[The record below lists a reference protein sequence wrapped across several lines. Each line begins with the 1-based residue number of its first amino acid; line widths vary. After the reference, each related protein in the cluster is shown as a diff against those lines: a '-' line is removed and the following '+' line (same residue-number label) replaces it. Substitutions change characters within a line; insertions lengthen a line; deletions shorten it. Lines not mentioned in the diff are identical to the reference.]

1 MAAEW
6 DVYADWDGDGVFTTW
21 GDNITGRILDGRT
34 QLSITYGKDQ
44 SRALS
49 PTRVGDASFEVSNVS
64 GDYSPE
70 LSTSPLYGKVLPSRP
85 VKIEAV
91 LNSTTY
97 TPFRGR
103 TDDFTVKLGA
113 DELSVDIT
121 CADGLSMLQGVKVT
135 TGIYQ
140 GLRTGQAL
148 HVILDA
154 IGWPVADRDIDVGA
168 TVMPHWWLDNTDA
181 YEAAMELID
190 SEGPQA
196 MITCNSAGAI
206 VYRDRHH
213 RSVRASSITS
223 QATWYSRTME
233 PMFGEPA
240 EYDHGWRE
248 IVNSVSF
255 DVPMRAVAPSL
266 EVVWSS
272 PSRITIASGETL
284 NVTVKGSSPF
294 LGALTPVAGT
304 DYTATGTVTVSMPRT
319 SGESTTVALT
329 APSGVAY
336 VEGLQVR
343 GFLLQDVGSMVV
355 SGEDASIG
363 PPRNYGRRSSV
374 NLRPPKWAGQYDAAA
389 IVALILA
396 QRAERLPTIKV
407 TMVAANA
414 TRQLQQ
420 LSRDLSDRVR
430 VTAYTMGLNADC
442 FIEQITHTVSQG
454 GLDHRTTFGLEKA
467 PAQVAG
473 AFVLGTSLLGTGVLG
488 RRGFSD
494 PDRIFTLGS
503 ATNGQLGNDILA
515 A

>member
-6 DVYADWDGDGVFTTW
+6 DVYADWDGDGDFTTW

-44 SRALS
+44 SRSLS
-49 PTRVGDASFEVSNVS
+49 PTRVGDASFELSNTS

-70 LSTSPLYGKVLPSRP
+70 LHAEVLPARP

-91 LNSTTY
+91 LGATTY

-103 TDDFTVKLGA
+103 TDDFKVKLGA
-113 DELSVDIT
+113 GQQSVDVT
-121 CADGLSMLQGVKVT
+121 CVDGLSMLQGVKVT
-135 TGIYQ
+135 TSIYQ

-154 IGWPVADRDIDVGA
+154 AGWPVADRDIDAGA
-168 TVMPHWWLDNTDA
+168 TVMPHWWLDGVDA

-190 SEGPQA
+190 SEGPTA
-196 MITCNSAGAI
+196 MITCNSSGQI

-213 RSVRASSITS
+213 RSVRARSITS

-233 PMFGEPA
+233 PMFSEPA

-248 IVNSVSF
+248 IINVVSF
-255 DVPMRAVAPSL
+255 DVPMRQLTPEL
-266 EVVWSS
+266 EVVWSA
-272 PSRITIASGETL
+272 PSRITLASGETL
-284 NVTVKGSSPF
+284 DVTVKGSSPF
-294 LGALTPVAGT
+294 IDAVEPVADL
-304 DYTATGTVTVSMPRT
+304 DYTATGSVTVSMPRT
-319 SGESTTVALT
+319 SGESTTVTLT

-343 GFLLQDVGSMVV
+343 GYLLQDVGSMVV
-355 SGEDASIG
+355 SGEDASVA
-363 PPRNYGRRSSV
+363 RYGRRSSV
-374 NLRPPKWAGQYDAAA
+374 NLKPPKWAGLYDAQA
-389 IVALILA
+389 IVQLILA
-396 QRAERLPTIKV
+396 QRAERLATIKV
-407 TMVAANA
+407 TMVAAND
-414 TRQLQQ
+414 TRQTQQ
-420 LSRDLSDRVR
+420 LARDLSDRVH
-430 VTAYTMGLNADC
+430 VTAYTMGLDADC
-442 FIEQITHTVSQG
+442 FVEQITHTVSQG
-454 GLDHRTTFGLEKA
+454 GADHRTTFGLEKA
-467 PAQVAG
+467 AAQVAG

-503 ATNGQLGNDILA
+503 AANGVLGTDVLA